1 METTLKK
8 LNKSAIAYYIFH
20 KVVDDLEIMLQLRFC
35 LYTDSF
41 NYSLSCALSIDLR
54 LQVKSKQNSTQDLST
69 HNHIFHT
76 YKIS

>member
-20 KVVDDLEIMLQLRFC
+20 KIVDDLEIMLQLRFC

-41 NYSLSCALSIDLR
+41 NYS
-54 LQVKSKQNSTQDLST
+54 
-69 HNHIFHT
+69 F
-76 YKIS
+76 